1 MAYKNKTSNCE
12 FPASRK
18 LERWSLTETHIPQ
31 WKPRVTGRLRL
42 ACAPAFSIFSPP
54 AMGAWVLPHCAH
66 TCMLLPG
73 HPEHRVSP
81 LASLSLT
88 NPIEAQL
95 PGNQPWLQNP
105 QGLSL
110 LPHQS
115 FIPNFISLY
124 YSVTTNCSCHL
135 ARLISLLVP
144 TPLSSWHFPS
154 PLPCGSLAS
163 AVISPPSASCPA
175 EGPPPTS

>member
-1 MAYKNKTSNCE
+1 MAYKNKASNCE
-12 FPASRK
+12 FPASQK
-18 LERWSLTETHIPQ
+18 LERCSLTETHIPQ
-31 WKPRVTGRLRL
+31 WEPRVTGPLRL
-42 ACAPAFSIFSPP
+42 ACAPAFSILSPP

-66 TCMLLPG
+66 TCTLLSG

-88 NPIEAQL
+88 NPIQAQL
-95 PGNQPWLQNP
+95 LGNQPWLQNL

-110 LPHQS
+110 LPRQS

-124 YSVTTNCSCHL
+124 YPITTNCSPHL

-144 TPLSSWHFPS
+144 TPLSPWHFPS

-163 AVISPPSASCPA
+163 AIISPPSASCPA